1 MPFFVPIFAAVGAG
15 LVAATPFIAAAGLG
29 MTAYGTVQQV
39 SAAKRQASFQ
49 REIMVQEQRAE
60 AVRMRAME
68 LDARRRQLEVIR
80 NQQRA
85 RAMALSTATAQGAGL
100 GSGLFGGY
108 GQISGQTG
116 TNLLGI
122 SQNLGL
128 GQQMFG
134 INSAISQSKI
144 GMAGAAS
151 SAVTGAGLSSLGGA
165 FISAMPYLSSLGGSL
180 SSPSSGAYKTTSSP
194 AYAFPQWSPRMQ
206 GYFSEF

>member
-108 GQISGQTG
+108 GQ
-116 TNLLGI
+116 
-122 SQNLGL
+122 
-128 GQQMFG
+128 MFG